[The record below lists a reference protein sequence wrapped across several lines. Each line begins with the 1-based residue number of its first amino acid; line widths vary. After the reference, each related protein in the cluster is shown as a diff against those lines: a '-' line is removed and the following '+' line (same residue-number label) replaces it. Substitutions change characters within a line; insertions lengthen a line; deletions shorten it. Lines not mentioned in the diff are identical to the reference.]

1 MGLGAGATKEHGQD
15 TSCPGAASH
24 GRTSPQHL
32 VHCVLEN
39 RSQVVISGSFS
50 GCSWFFRRVWK
61 GPGAEGSQA
70 LTLRGSCPAPEQQSG
85 DHTGSAA
92 AGPGLEGGLESEGSP
107 GSEGS
112 QVRGGPWGGAGAGGW
127 VGVRGGPGVGG
138 QPGQGGARGRGG
150 PRSEGG
156 LWVRGVSGS
165 EAGARAWEELW
176 VGGGPGQET
185 PILKFPSGWH
195 RGSGLESSHQGDLP
209 EKGQPGV
216 CAGRWVQGQPGRPWQ
231 LRHRAGQP
239 PERPGTA
246 GGNLNREGPACWAW
260 KNIFKHF
267 SALKEKKSKGPSS
280 VGGAGAGL
288 AHAGRASGRRLAEV

>member
-1 MGLGAGATKEHGQD
+1 MLLVLPSSLERAW
-15 TSCPGAASH
+15 
-24 GRTSPQHL
+24 GRRL
-32 VHCVLEN
+32 
-39 RSQVVISGSFS
+39 
-50 GCSWFFRRVWK
+50 
-61 GPGAEGSQA
+61 
-70 LTLRGSCPAPEQQSG
+70 
-85 DHTGSAA
+85 
-92 AGPGLEGGLESEGSP
+92 P
-107 GSEGS
+107 GSDPQRQLPSSRAAVRRPHRVCGS
-112 QVRGGPWGGAGAGGW
+112 RARAGGW
-127 VGVRGGPGVGG
+127 LRVRGEPWVGG
-138 QPGQGGARGRGG
+138 QPGQRGALGRGG

-195 RGSGLESSHQGDLP
+195 HGSGLESSHQGDLP